1 MQVSDKSV
9 KMNFRQLES
18 TITKCRRCPRL
29 VAWRERVA
37 VEKVK
42 RYQSEK
48 YWGRPVPAF
57 GNRHAALTIVGL
69 APAAHGANRT
79 GRMFTGDR
87 SGQWLYE
94 ALYEFGF
101 ASQPISVRRGDGL
114 TLRDCLVTASVRCAP
129 PGNKPSPDELDN
141 CRPYLC
147 QELALNPRKRVIVVL
162 GQIAF
167 RSCLKA
173 WRDNGGSLPSGPIP
187 KFRHGG
193 EWNLSDGVTL
203 IASYHP
209 SQQNTQ
215 TGRLTRA
222 MFHDIFRRAH
232 NLLRLEAGGRPVT

>member
-1 MQVSDKSV
+1 MSAFPHGVE
-9 KMNFRQLES
+9 MNFKQLENQV
-18 TITKCRRCPRL
+18 TKCRRCPRL

-37 VEKVK
+37 MEKVR
-42 RYQSEK
+42 RYRDET
-48 YWGRPVPAF
+48 YWGRPIPAF
-57 GNRHAALTIVGL
+57 GEPDAALVIVGL

-101 ASQPISVRRGDGL
+101 ASQPLSMRRGDGL
-114 TLRDCLVTASVRCAP
+114 TLHDCLVTAAARCAP
-129 PGNKPSPDELDN
+129 PDNKPLPEELNN
-141 CRPYLC
+141 CRPYLR
-147 QELALNPRKRVIVVL
+147 QELSLNGRKRVIVVL

-167 RSCLKA
+167 HSFLRA
-173 WRDNGGSLPSGPIP
+173 WRENGGSLPAGRIP

-193 EWNLSDGVTL
+193 EWTLSGGVKL
-203 IASYHP
+203 ISSYHP

-222 MFHDIFRRAH
+222 MFHDIFRRACH
-232 NLLRLEAGGRPVT
+232 HLHLEGKPSRDR